1 MPPVGNTVNIDNA
14 SYENSIGAISLSAI
28 WQDPEYDP
36 AQNPL
41 YYARVIEIP
50 TPRYTT
56 YDAKFMGITA
66 PEPALI
72 QERAVSS
79 AIWVQ
84 TK

>member
-1 MPPVGNTVNIDNA
+1 
-14 SYENSIGAISLSAI
+14 GAETLSAI

-36 AQNPL
+36 TQNPL

-56 YDAKFMGITA
+56 YDANFMGVTA

-79 AIWVQ
+79 AIWLQ